1 MNDGNTEM
9 DAPRVTALHLWRVFA
24 ASKTALA
31 FSIATGLIAGV
42 SSAWL
47 LTLITRALES
57 GRHDG
62 AVEFAATFFALCF
75 VGLASSAVSLI
86 LLSRIAQENLYSL
99 RLWLSRCILA
109 APLRQ
114 VQALGAHRLMA
125 ALTRDIESVVVAQ
138 EVLPALFI
146 EGSKVVAV
154 FAYLWLLSPP
164 LFLIVAT
171 YVIVSVAGLQ
181 APQKWA
187 WRWLERARQTENSMF
202 NHFRAATEGGKELKM
217 DARRRQAFLDDELR
231 DTADALKTQRIKAL
245 VIFVLIDRWAE
256 TLFYLLL
263 GFILFVVPRF
273 QTASS
278 ETLTGFTLAILF
290 LGGPLSLVGGWLP
303 NIGKGVVALRNI
315 EAMGLRLTAEADV
328 AADAPPAFRQPRPG
342 ALELEGVT
350 HRYTSENDDVGYR
363 LGPIALRI
371 EPGELI
377 FVTGGNGSGK
387 TTLALLILGLFPPD
401 AGAIRLGGT
410 LVTHDNREAYR
421 QNFSA
426 VFADAFIF
434 DSLLGYAG
442 AEAQERAEELL
453 ALLKLDNK
461 LHIEDGRF
469 STVDLSRGQRKRL
482 ALLTA
487 YVEDRPFYLFDEWAA
502 EQDPQFRELFYR
514 KLLPDLKA
522 RGKTVIVITH
532 DDRYFHL
539 ADRVL
544 RMVSGQIEALSE
556 AHETLR
562 TNPEER
568 LKHA

>member
-1 MNDGNTEM
+1 M
-9 DAPRVTALHLWRVFA
+9 DAPRTTALHLWRVFA
-24 ASKTALA
+24 ASKTALTL
-31 FSIATGLIAGV
+31 SIATGLIAGV
-42 SSAWL
+42 SSARL
-47 LTLITRALES
+47 LTFITHALES
-57 GRHDG
+57 GGRG
-62 AVEFAATFFALCF
+62 TFELAASFFALCF
-75 VGLASSAVSLI
+75 VALASSAVSLI

-114 VQALGAHRLMA
+114 AQALGAHRLMA
-125 ALTRDIESVVVAQ
+125 ALTRDIDSVVVAQ

-154 FAYLWLLSPP
+154 FVYLWMLSPP
-164 LFLIVAT
+164 LFLITAI
-171 YVIVSVAGLQ
+171 YVIVTIVGLQ

-187 WRWLERARQTENSMF
+187 LRWLERARQTENAMF

-217 DARRRQAFLDDELR
+217 NARRRRAFLDDELR
-231 DTADALKTQRIKAL
+231 ETAGALKTQRIKAL

-263 GFILFVVPRF
+263 GLVLFVVPRF
-273 QTASS
+273 QAASS

-315 EAMGLRLTAEADV
+315 EAMGLRLTAEAEV
-328 AADAPPAFRQPRPG
+328 AADAPLAFRQSRPG
-342 ALELEGVT
+342 VLELEGVT
-350 HRYTSENDDVGYR
+350 HRYMSENDDVGYR
-363 LGPIALRI
+363 LGPITLRI

-387 TTLALLILGLFPPD
+387 TTLALLVLGLFPPD
-401 AGAIRLGGT
+401 AGAVRLGGT

-442 AEAQERAEELL
+442 AKAQERAQELL
-453 ALLKLDNK
+453 ELLDLDKKLR
-461 LHIEDGRF
+461 IENGRL

-502 EQDPQFRELFYR
+502 EQDPPFRELFYR
-514 KLLPDLKA
+514 KLLPELKA
-522 RGKTVIVITH
+522 LGKTVIVITH
-532 DDRYFHL
+532 DDRYFHF

-544 RMVSGQIEALSE
+544 HMTSGQIEAFSR
-556 AHETLR
+556 ADETFR
-562 TNPEER
+562 ADREER
-568 LKHA
+568 LQHA